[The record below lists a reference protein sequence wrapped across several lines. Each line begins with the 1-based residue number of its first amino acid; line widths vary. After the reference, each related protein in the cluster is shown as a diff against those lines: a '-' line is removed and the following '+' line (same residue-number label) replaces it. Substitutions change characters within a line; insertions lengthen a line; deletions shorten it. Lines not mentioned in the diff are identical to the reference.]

1 MAFVECIYFLKRA
14 PYYTIWI
21 VLEHALCLNLRN
33 SSIKPT
39 TLLKQMVTGK
49 APAALIGKIALNPM
63 STFKG
68 RQTLQW
74 GKWVACLAKKGGKKR
89 KKKKKTAIC
98 IFLLKSN

>member
-49 APAALIGKIALNPM
+49 APAALIGKIALNPCLH
-63 STFKG
+63 S
-68 RQTLQW
+68 RDQW
-74 GKWVACLAKKGGKKR
+74 GKWVACLAKKGEKKQ
-89 KKKKKTAIC
+89 KKKKKNAIC